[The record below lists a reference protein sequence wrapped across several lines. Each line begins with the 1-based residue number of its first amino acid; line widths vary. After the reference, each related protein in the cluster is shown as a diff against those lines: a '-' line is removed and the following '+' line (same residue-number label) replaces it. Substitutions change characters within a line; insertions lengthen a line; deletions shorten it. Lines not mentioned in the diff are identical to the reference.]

1 MAGGESGVMLLTTDD
16 GVLPQ
21 AAALP
26 PEEPSLA
33 PPDWVKKNLFST
45 PFSAVMTIVFGALA
59 LGAVNLLVDFIFSE
73 ERNWT
78 APATNL
84 RLLMTQAYP
93 ADQYIRVWVSLGLIA
108 LLTGLST
115 GLWNAGDSLSM
126 KRISIWFMTG
136 GSMIAVAAI
145 LAPFTASG
153 RTTWLIVAAVVAGI
167 GAAMW
172 FGLGERR
179 RSIFVRSIYV
189 VYGVMGL
196 IVASL
201 WVVKYGNYALAD
213 GVLIADPDALVAPT
227 TRRPWTILFAVLI
240 SSYFIGRGLT
250 GKIASFAKAAAV
262 FFWTLSPF
270 IIVWVILR
278 DPDLDWAHVFSTDIP
293 MALAFAVGGGLVLY
307 ALTRPGLGEIGKAVA
322 ALLLAVAAFN
332 WLAAFFGWY
341 PMLQKARLSFLFLA
355 IFALAAANFAGDRRT
370 RLRLVWAWAGFMAVI
385 HYMATMANTASTL
398 EIQGDFFLG
407 GMSLTLFIA
416 VLTLM
421 LSFPLGVLLALGRT
435 SRMPIF
441 RVLSTV
447 YIEAIRGVPLITIL
461 FFFSVII
468 PIFLP
473 SGMDLSETAAIV
485 IGYTLFSAAYLAENV
500 RGGLQAVRRGQF
512 EAADA
517 LGLTGSQRTSFIVL
531 PQALRVSIP
540 PLVGQAIATYKE
552 TSLVSIVGGF
562 DLTRI
567 ADKVI
572 PAQTDFLGVKMENL
586 LIISF
591 LYWVGAFSMS
601 KYSQKLER
609 RLGVGER

>member
-1 MAGGESGVMLLTTDD
+1 MAAVENFVVNTDE
-16 GVLPQ
+16 GLLPQ
-21 AAALP
+21 ADALP
-26 PEEPSLA
+26 PELPSL
-33 PPDWVKKNLFST
+33 PPGEWMKKNLFSS
-45 PFSAVMTIVFGALA
+45 PFSTILTFVFGAMALA
-59 LGAVNLLVDFIFSE
+59 AINVLVDFIFSD

-93 ADQYIRVWVSLGLIA
+93 ADQYIRVWVSVGLVA
-108 LLTGLST
+108 VLTGLST
-115 GLWNAGDSLSM
+115 GLWNAGDALSM
-126 KRISIWFMTG
+126 KRISMWFMTG
-136 GSMIAVAAI
+136 GSFVALVAL
-145 LAPFTASG
+145 LAPFDSG
-153 RTTWLIVAAVVAGI
+153 RRTTWLILAAVVVGI
-167 GAAMW
+167 GLAIW

-189 VYGVMGL
+189 VFGVLGA
-196 IVASL
+196 IIGSL

-213 GVLIADPDALVAPT
+213 GELVADPDALVAPT
-227 TRRPWTILFAVLI
+227 TRIPWTILLAILVGT
-240 SSYFIGRGLT
+240 YFIGRGLA
-250 GKIASFAKAAAV
+250 GKVAALLKAIVMGAWLLA
-262 FFWTLSPF
+262 PF

-278 DPDLDWAHVFSTDIP
+278 DPDLDWDHVISTDIP
-293 MALAFAVGGGLVLY
+293 MALAFGFGGGLILY
-307 ALTRPGLGEIGKAVA
+307 ALTKPGLGEIGKIVA
-322 ALLLAVAAFN
+322 GVLLAVAAFN
-332 WLAAFFGWY
+332 WVAAFFGWY

-370 RLRLVWAWAGFMAVI
+370 RLQLVWGWLGFMAVV

-407 GMSLTLFIA
+407 GLSLTLFIA

-447 YIEAIRGVPLITIL
+447 YIETIRGVPLITIL

-473 SGMDLSETAAIV
+473 SGMGLSETAAIV

-517 LGLTGSQRTSFIVL
+517 LGLTGSQRTGFIVL

-572 PAQTDFLGVKMENL
+572 SAQTDFLGVKMENL

-591 LYWVGAFSMS
+591 IYWVGAFSMS